1 MSENKASWEFS
12 NVSKKL
18 TVSVRTFLFRGASR
32 REEEGGCLLSIP
44 GCLMILYIFIM
55 VKSGFCGGVG
65 SEEEYLVFLL
75 SVAVHF
81 TSRPTRF
88 QGGQSIVCRRT
99 QGDHPLL
106 AWPIA
111 VSISRLLSH
120 RGHIWGPTSRP
131 GVFSFLFWCLNVH
144 SFHSTTSQIE
154 GGVSFD
160 WTLQHCPPDWSFHG
174 RLLLSYDTCVLKTTY
189 STV

>member
-44 GCLMILYIFIM
+44 ECLMILYIFIM

-88 QGGQSIVCRRT
+88 QGGPSIVCQRT
-99 QGDHPLL
+99 QGDHRSLPDPLL
-106 AWPIA
+106 SWFHGY
-111 VSISRLLSH
+111 SH
-120 RGHIWGPTSRP
+120 TVDTFEGPPRDQESS
-131 GVFSFLFWCLNVH
+131 VSFLVSERLFL
-144 SFHSTTSQIE
+144 SQHNF
-154 GGVSFD
+154 SD
-160 WTLQHCPPDWSFHG
+160 WGRGFLWLDFATLPSWLVFP
-174 RLLLSYDTCVLKTTY
+174 R
-189 STV
+189 